1 MKDETSTAETGTG
14 VSQYG
19 KLAEVL
25 LVTENMLILAR
36 DGLWDEVT
44 ALESKRQAL
53 LAECFSAPIEGKNT
67 ELFSEALAAMLN
79 MNEELIAA
87 LEDAKKQV
95 AIRRTDQKHA
105 IKSVGYYLDV
115 ENNH

>member
-1 MKDETSTAETGTG
+1 MTNETSTTSNGTG
-14 VSQYG
+14 VSQSG

-25 LVTENMLILAR
+25 LVTEKMLLLAR
-36 DGLWDEVT
+36 DGSWDEVT
-44 ALESKRQAL
+44 ALESKRQTL
-53 LAECFSAPIEGKNT
+53 LADCFSSPIESKNT

-79 MNEELIAA
+79 MNEELIAS

-105 IKSVGYYLDV
+105 ITSVGYYLDV